1 MLSMTPWKESSVTRE
16 NAAANQFAKFKIVF
30 TVFGVLFLL
39 EYYFLDILSRI
50 RVMATKKVATTIS
63 SIVE

>member
-1 MLSMTPWKESSVTRE
+1 MLSMTPRKESSVTRE
-16 NAAANQFAKFKIVF
+16 NAAANQFAKFKIVL